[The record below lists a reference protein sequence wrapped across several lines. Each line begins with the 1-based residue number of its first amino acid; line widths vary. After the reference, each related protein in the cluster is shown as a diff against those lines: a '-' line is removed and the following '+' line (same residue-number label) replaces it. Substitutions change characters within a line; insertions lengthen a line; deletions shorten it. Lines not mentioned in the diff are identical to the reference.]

1 MFSVT
6 WDLQMVLRAL
16 YQHPFEPLSSLSP
29 QLLSSQL
36 VLASA
41 KPVRGLSALSV
52 DPACLMFGEL
62 HKSSELKGV
71 KHLLCDVNN
80 LKINSK

>member
-1 MFSVT
+1 M
-6 WDLQMVLRAL
+6 DICIYLVLRAL

-29 QLLSSQL
+29 LLLSSQL

-41 KPVRGLSALSV
+41 KPVSELSALSV

-71 KHLLCDVNN
+71 KHLLCDENY